1 MPGQLGGLL
10 SASMGLAQLCTYT
23 DQGTVPIPDLVG
35 HTCYAVAPED
45 ARLELEQD
53 LATGISDT

>member
-1 MPGQLGGLL
+1 
-10 SASMGLAQLCTYT
+10 MGLAQLCTYT